1 MSESYEFND
10 KDCGDC
16 LTLEAYNGGI
26 SFEVSGITTEMAV
39 LSIDDAIRVLSAL
52 EKLIKNA

>member
-10 KDCGDC
+10 KDCSDY